1 MGRPSKYN
9 KKTLKLAENYY
20 KTCEKNDKIPFIQE
34 LARVLDV
41 SDDTINEWSKAK
53 IDFSATIEK
62 IKNLQQLLLLQGG
75 LEGKLNSKIAIFL
88 LKANHGFMEEEKRLY
103 GSVDDYGPATIIFRD
118 PKPELKG
125 QRPTYTK

>member
-34 LARVLDV
+34 LSQVLGV
-41 SDDTINEWSKAK
+41 NDDTINEWSKAK
-53 IDFSATIEK
+53 TDFSATIGR
-62 IKNLQQLLLLQGG
+62 IKNLQELMLLQGG
-75 LEGKLNSKIAIFL
+75 LEGKLNAKIAIFL
-88 LKANHGFMEEEKRLY
+88 LKTNHGFIEEEKRLY
-103 GSVDDYGPATIIFRD
+103 SSIDDHGPTTIIFRD
-118 PKPELKG
+118 PMPELKG